1 MPRPVIEGSAR
12 LESHYAL
19 SISGLPSEVLHRIA
33 EVLDATHP
41 RSLVAF
47 AQTSKRLYAVASRS
61 LFSTLKF
68 TVTDRERLDQDVQVW
83 KTILLRV
90 GGLQHVR
97 RLILRWDGEDD
108 GIEPDHNPYLSL
120 KECERS
126 WSDTNLETCWDL
138 YYYQWAGGEPGS
150 GLNGDEWDSMAQ
162 LLKKL
167 TGLADFLFAC
177 PGPFPPLFLQI
188 LHERSSRC
196 RLHHYTFRLSAS
208 DEAFLQADERSL
220 ITSPCLATIA
230 DLSST
235 TSPDSFNTP
244 GIRLLTR
251 RNAPSLRRAFFH
263 WQGSES
269 YEDNSHSDE
278 GKSKSPG
285 LPALEYLQIFGH
297 YVYPPSWFGMPE
309 ERLYPSVIDREL
321 KYDYSSLRVLR
332 LNTPIKDE
340 ALPSPSNF
348 PSLVTFSVVC
358 PDKPSNSAWS
368 SSFLSFLRDLPSI
381 KSLRVLAWPRSIS
394 FTPGLNKQLQT
405 LHLDT
410 RGDPGQPLLQDH
422 ILQLA
427 EMFPAL
433 EDLTI
438 EVKRSRGD
446 ADEVARY
453 RALGR
458 LPRLRRLNLK
468 LDAAPPA
475 IMPADNVEFMSRD
488 GAPWRAYFPW
498 PGYTNVEPW
507 FEDEWD
513 SRTVSGLKPH
523 RNGHV
528 RDVLVN
534 SAIDSALALSI
545 VDVINHTKVNPL
557 LSPGVHINH
566 ERSAEH
572 LFKLLPGWGDAVQS
586 PAQYGNSDP

>member
-1 MPRPVIEGSAR
+1 MPRPATRGWTR
-12 LESHYAL
+12 LQSQSAL

-33 EVLDATHP
+33 EILDATHP
-41 RSLVAF
+41 RSLIAF

-68 TVTDRERLDQDVQVW
+68 TVTDRERLDKDVQVW
-83 KTILLRV
+83 ETVLLRD
-90 GGLQHVR
+90 GALQHVR

-126 WSDTNLETCWDL
+126 DSDTNLETCWDL
-138 YYYQWAGGEPGS
+138 YYYQWGGGEPGS
-150 GLNGDEWDSMAQ
+150 GLNGDEWESMAR
-162 LLKKL
+162 LVRRL

-208 DEAFLQADERSL
+208 DGAALQADERSL

-235 TSPDSFNTP
+235 TSPDSLNTP
-244 GIRLLTR
+244 GVRLLTR
-251 RNAPSLRRAFFH
+251 QNAPSLRRVFFH
-263 WQGSES
+263 WRSAEI
-269 YEDNSHSDE
+269 YEAKSHGDE
-278 GKSKSPG
+278 DKYKSPN

-297 YVYPPSWFGMPE
+297 YMYPPSWFGMPE
-309 ERLYPSVIDREL
+309 ERLSPSVIDREVL
-321 KYDYSSLRVLR
+321 YDYSALRVLR
-332 LNTPIKDE
+332 LNTPMKDQ

-358 PDKPSNSAWS
+358 PDKPSNPAWS

-381 KSLRVLAWPRSIS
+381 KSLRVLGWPRSIS

-410 RGDPGQPLLQDH
+410 RGVTGQPLLQDH
-422 ILQLA
+422 VLQLA
-427 EMFPAL
+427 DMFPAL

-446 ADEVARY
+446 AAEVARY

-458 LPRLRRLNLK
+458 LLRLRRLKLT

-475 IMPADNVEFMSRD
+475 INAAGNADVLSRD
-488 GAPWRAYFPW
+488 GVSWRPYYPW
-498 PGYTNVEPW
+498 PGDTVVEPW

-513 SRTVSGLKPH
+513 SKKVRGLHPH

-545 VDVINHTKVNPL
+545 VDVINHAKVIPL
-557 LSPGVHINH
+557 PQPWSTH
-566 ERSAEH
+566 
-572 LFKLLPGWGDAVQS
+572 QS
-586 PAQYGNSDP
+586 